1 MINRQTKKREREKLA
16 SRRHDD
22 DVAQS
27 GNARWVQILLV
38 VAAAVV
44 LVLGYAFVRRVFIA
58 PPVDA
63 AVERQDDMVRA
74 GQKIQVNVLNSAS
87 TKGLARRAMDYLRA
101 RGFDVVEIGNASAA
115 QPHSAVIDRVNDS
128 LSARKVAFALG
139 IPDSCIRREE
149 NRELFLD
156 VTVVIGD
163 DYELLKPWR

>member
-27 GNARWVQILLV
+27 GRARWVQILLV

-63 AVERQDDMVRA
+63 AVERQDDMVSA

-115 QPHSAVIDRVNDS
+115 QPRSAVIDRVNDS